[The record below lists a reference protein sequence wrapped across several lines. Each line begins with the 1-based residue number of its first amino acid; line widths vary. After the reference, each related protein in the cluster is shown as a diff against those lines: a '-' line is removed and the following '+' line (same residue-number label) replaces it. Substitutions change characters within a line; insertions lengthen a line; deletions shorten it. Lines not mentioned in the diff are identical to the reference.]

1 MKSKIS
7 EFIHNLLVIDYILF
21 STLAL
26 LFIIFLILAIVVRQK
41 VIISV
46 LMILIAFLLIS
57 VAPPILYNM
66 MHDYIYKTSSNISKV
81 QELEFLDALVVEGN
95 FTNISKKRFKK
106 CKVKVKLHK
115 VNSNEFINKLLSFVS
130 FRTKSIDIVEPI
142 DINTSRSFRAV
153 IEPFNYNKDYN
164 VSIGV
169 DCR

>member
-7 EFIHNLLVIDYILF
+7 EFINNLLVIDYILF

-26 LFIIFLILAIVVRQK
+26 LFIIFLILAIVVRRK
-41 VIISV
+41 IIISV

-57 VAPPILYNM
+57 VAPPVLYVM
-66 MHDYIYKTSSNISKV
+66 MHEYIYKTSSNISKV

-106 CKVKVKLHK
+106 CRVKVKLHK
-115 VNSNEFINKLLSFVS
+115 VNSNNIVNYILGFAS
-130 FRTKSIDIVEPI
+130 FRTKKIDIVEPI
-142 DINTSRSFRAV
+142 DINSSKKFRIV
-153 IEPFNYNKDYN
+153 LEPFNYNKDYN
-164 VSIGV
+164 VSVGV